1 MKQTIDAVYENGVFR
16 PLTPPDVPDGQRV
29 QIVVEPSPAN
39 HVDPVE
45 LAGQV
50 YDGLSEDEIDEI
62 ERIALDRTNFSR
74 NS

>member
-16 PLTPPDVPDGQRV
+16 PLTPPNVPDGQQV
-29 QIVVEPSPAN
+29 QILVELSPAN
-39 HVDPVE
+39 RVDSVE
-45 LAGQV
+45 LAGRV

-74 NS
+74 PS